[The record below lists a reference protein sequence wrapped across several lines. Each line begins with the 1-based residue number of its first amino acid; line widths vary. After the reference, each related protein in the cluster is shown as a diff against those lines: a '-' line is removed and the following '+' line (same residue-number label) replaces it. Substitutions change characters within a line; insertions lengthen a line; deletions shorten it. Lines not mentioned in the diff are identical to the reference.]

1 MDEAKTARLDKR
13 EHNIKHRKTGG
24 VDPAAPSAATDK
36 EDGRKPGRHGPH
48 NPLSAAAAAASSS
61 SSTHGAAASSSSSTH
76 HKHPIKKPIA
86 SPLHDKNAS
95 HKQHQHKQHKE
106 KNRPGFEGRKKSN
119 GEFLTSRHK

>member
-24 VDPAAPSAATDK
+24 VDPSAPPADK
-36 EDGRKPGRHGPH
+36 DDGRKPGRHGLH
-48 NPLSAAAAAASSS
+48 NPLSAAAASS
-61 SSTHGAAASSSSSTH
+61 SSTHGAAGPSSSSSSSSTH